1 MSLFTNAYG
10 SFLGGSL
17 PYFQAMPGIITPYG
31 TLLKPGGRV
40 AAYVRSTGA
49 QDGEDHF
56 ASSGNLVTTLQQGL
70 ARCRSGQND
79 IVYVLPGHTENVAGA
94 DAFTNLVAGAQIIGV
109 GTPGASNNP
118 TFTWTAT
125 ASSFLLDVA
134 DVTVAGLTMNWIG
147 IDAVA
152 APLTVSA
159 RGCTVSGCTIIC
171 EDASSGALKGIVLGT
186 GASNSK
192 VLSNRFLSVG
202 EAKPMTSA
210 PILVSGAIDDVVIA
224 NNYISCA
231 NPGTA
236 VLGHIAVTGVATN
249 VQIVGNTCIQL
260 ETAGT
265 ALFTVTVGAVAATGH
280 ISYNNSLIGTDIT
293 TTTSG
298 VSVNAA
304 AAATMLIAE
313 NRTGDAATGRSAVLS
328 PVVSA

>member
-1 MSLFTNAYG
+1 MSLLANAYG
-10 SFLGGSL
+10 NFLGSAL
-17 PYFQAMPGIITPYG
+17 PYYQAMPGIITPYG

-56 ASSGNLVTTLQQGL
+56 ASSGNLVLTLQAGL

-79 IVYVLPGHTENVAGA
+79 IVYVLPGHAENVGA
-94 DAFTNLVAGAQIIGV
+94 ADVFTNLVAGTQIIGV
-109 GTPGASNNP
+109 GVPGASNNP
-118 TFTWTAT
+118 TLTWTAT
-125 ASSFLLDVA
+125 ASSFLLDVV
-134 DVTVAGLTMNWIG
+134 DVTVSGLTMNWIG

-159 RGCTVSGCTIIC
+159 RGCTIAGCTIIC

-192 VLSNRFLSVG
+192 ILSNRFLSVG

-224 NNYISCA
+224 GNYISAA
-231 NPGTA
+231 NPGTN

-249 VQIVGNTCIQL
+249 VQIVGNVCIQL

-265 ALFTVTVGAVAATGH
+265 ALFTITVGAVAATGQ
-280 ISYNNSLIGTDIT
+280 ISYNNSLIATDVT
-293 TTTSG
+293 ATTSG
-298 VSVNAA
+298 VTVNAA
-304 AAATMLIAE
+304 AAATMGVFE
-313 NRTGDAATGRSAVLS
+313 NRTKDATATNGVLS
-328 PVVSA
+328 PAAAA